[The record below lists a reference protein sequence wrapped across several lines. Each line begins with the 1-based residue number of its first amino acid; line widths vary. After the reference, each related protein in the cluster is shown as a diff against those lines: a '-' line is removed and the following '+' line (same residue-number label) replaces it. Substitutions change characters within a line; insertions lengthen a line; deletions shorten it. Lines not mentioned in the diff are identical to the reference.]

1 MNQGKLDVI
10 TQEIARINI
19 KILGVSELKWMGMGE
34 FNSDDHYIYH
44 CGQETLRR
52 NGVALIVNKKVR
64 NAVFGCSLKTTDD
77 LCSLSMANHSI
88 SQ

>member
-52 NGVALIVNKKVR
+52 NGVALIINIRVQNVVLGCNLKK
-64 NAVFGCSLKTTDD
+64 NPE
-77 LCSLSMANHSI
+77 
-88 SQ
+88 